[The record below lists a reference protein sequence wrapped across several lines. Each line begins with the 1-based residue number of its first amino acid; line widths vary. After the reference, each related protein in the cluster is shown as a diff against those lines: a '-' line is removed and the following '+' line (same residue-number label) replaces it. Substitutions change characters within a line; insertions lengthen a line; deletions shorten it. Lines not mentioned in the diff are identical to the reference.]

1 MSDTQTPVVEQKTQP
16 PMNQKGPATHE
27 QKQKRR
33 KLIRRVIALTVA
45 VAIVGGSTFQIGRA
59 HV

>member
-33 KLIRRVIALTVA
+33 KLIRTSSPGIKTASVSLYIPRCTAPPL
-45 VAIVGGSTFQIGRA
+45 
-59 HV
+59 